1 MADDLHR
8 STWFTYRRAICGD
21 ASWDAGLAFQAA
33 LDVVL
38 RRRPG
43 IDAVSACSE
52 AARMIMTRPR
62 GIGNRGRIVA
72 ADVDA
77 HKLDE
82 LRRRARRAG
91 VTSAQPLHLEG
102 GRWPPALR
110 SRPAASS

>member
-21 ASWDAGLAFQAA
+21 ASWDAVDAFQAA

-38 RRRPG
+38 HRRPG

-62 GIGNRGRIVA
+62 GIANRARV
-72 ADVDA
+72 VDA
-77 HKLDE
+77 AFE
-82 LRRRARRAG
+82 AQPFETGRVVAVASFIPARVRRAVR
-91 VTSAQPLHLEG
+91 H
-102 GRWPPALR
+102 
-110 SRPAASS
+110 

>member
-21 ASWDAGLAFQAA
+21 ASWDAAQAFQTA

-62 GIGNRGRIVA
+62 GIGNRGRIVDPSFGHGFETQPFETGPVVA
-72 ADVDA
+72 VARFLPARV
-77 HKLDE
+77 
-82 LRRRARRAG
+82 RRTVR
-91 VTSAQPLHLEG
+91 H
-102 GRWPPALR
+102 
-110 SRPAASS
+110 